1 MEGIKRRSLPFRFH
15 HYLALCCISTFS
27 VNNLRIICF
36 NFFDRQ
42 VWQDTCAMYFCCT
55 DTTTAINCQKFAS
68 VAIKII
74 EAVKAIMF
82 VTALN

>member
-1 MEGIKRRSLPFRFH
+1 MTSHDTEQVRYRPLSYRETLGFKQSHFYGCDNFIKINVEAMKMEGIKRRSLPFRFH

-42 VWQDTCAMYFCCT
+42 VW
-55 DTTTAINCQKFAS
+55 
-68 VAIKII
+68 
-74 EAVKAIMF
+74 
-82 VTALN
+82 